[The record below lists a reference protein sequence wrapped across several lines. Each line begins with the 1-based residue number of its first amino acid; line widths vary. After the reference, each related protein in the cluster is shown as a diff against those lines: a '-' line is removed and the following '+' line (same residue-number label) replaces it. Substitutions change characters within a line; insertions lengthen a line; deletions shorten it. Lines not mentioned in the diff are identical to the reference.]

1 MAVEVNVD
9 ALASASL
16 SISLGI
22 LEILVKKGVIDK
34 DEALAMFDEIA
45 SSKESKSTL
54 YDSDAEAEAA
64 ALIAGLRKRLAT
76 RL

>member
-9 ALASASL
+9 ALASAAL
-16 SISLGI
+16 SIGLGI
-22 LEILVKKGVIDK
+22 LEKLVKKGVIDK

-64 ALIAGLRKRLAT
+64 VLIAGLRKRLAT
-76 RL
+76 RF